1 MSVSEPFIARP
12 IATTLLM
19 IAVLLLGVL
28 GYRSLP
34 ISALPNVD
42 FPTIQ
47 VTTQLPGAS
56 PQVMESLVT
65 TPLERQFGT
74 IAGLASLNSDSSY
87 GLSTITLQFVLDRD
101 IDNAAQDV
109 QAAINAARGTLPAD
123 LPYPPVYNK
132 VNPADAP
139 ILQLA
144 ISSDVLPQN
153 QVADL
158 ADSVLAQKL
167 SQVSG
172 VGLVSIQGNQRPAVR
187 IQANPTALAGLQL
200 GLEDIRS
207 ALRAANVNAPKG
219 TFDGPKQSFTIGSND
234 QIVSADEYKPV
245 IIAYRNGAPV
255 RLSDVAEVIEGVENE
270 QLAAWVSTDRFAS
283 TARSPYER
291 PSGGADRAGVSGEND
306 TRGSA
311 ARTDKDEF
319 ASTARG
325 SSERPSGGA
334 DRAGVSGESDTR
346 GSAARTDKDEFA
358 STARSPYERPSGG
371 ADRAGV
377 SGPGDTTSHA
387 NGPLSTPDQ
396 QGRSRPAVLVD
407 VRRQPGANIIQT
419 VERIQALLPQLTAS
433 FPASVKV
440 TVLADR
446 TETIRASVHDVQ
458 FTMLLTIALVVM
470 VIFVFLRK
478 LWATVIPSV
487 ALPMSI
493 IGTFGVM
500 ALCGFSLDNLSLMAL
515 TIATGF
521 VVDDAIVMIENIV
534 RYIEHGDDPETA
546 ARKGAKQIGFTVV
559 SLTVSLIAVF
569 IPLLFMSGVIGRL
582 FRDFAL
588 VLTIAVT
595 ISALVSLT
603 LTPMMCAKLLKA
615 DRPDDRHGALFD
627 WTERQF
633 ARLLAGY
640 ERSLRWV
647 MARPKQTLTVFGLTL
662 VATGLLFVAIPK
674 GLLPQQDTG
683 VIVGVA
689 EAEASISFP
698 AMKAR
703 TMALSAA
710 VRQDPDVASVA
721 AFVGSG
727 SINPTL
733 NTGRLN
739 IVLKPRG
746 ERSAS
751 ADQVIE
757 RLKQRA
763 AAVEG
768 ISLFMQPVQDLQI
781 DSRVARTQYQY
792 GLRSLDAS
800 ELAEWT
806 PKLIAALKARPELA
820 DVTTEQ
826 QTDGLYLKLDIQRDR
841 ASRLGVPVQ
850 AIDDALYDAF
860 GQRQVTTIFTQVTQ
874 YRVVLEVPPAFR
886 KRPDALDQLYVKSNT
901 GALVPL
907 SAVATATTTRGP
919 LVLSHEGQLPA
930 ATLSFNLAPGMSL
943 SDALPAIAAA
953 EAEIGLPVSVQRSFS
968 GTAAEFQTSLASMP
982 WLILA
987 AIVVIYI
994 VLGVLYES
1002 YIHPLTILSTLP
1014 SAGVGALLALLLTRQ
1029 DFSVVALIGVVLLI
1043 GIVKKNAIMM
1053 IDFALEAERDHGR
1066 SPSDAIFE
1074 AALLRFRPIM
1084 MTTMAA
1090 LLGALPLA
1098 LESGAGSEL
1107 RNPMGIAIVGG
1118 LILSQMLTL
1127 YTTPVIY
1134 LAMDRL
1140 ARRFRAEATPATA

>member
-1 MSVSEPFIARP
+1 MSVSEPFISRP

-19 IAVLLLGVL
+19 IAVLLLGAL

-74 IAGLASLNSDSSY
+74 IAGLASMNSDSSY

-109 QAAINAARGTLPAD
+109 QAAINAARGTLPTD

-153 QVADL
+153 QVADF

-200 GLEDIRS
+200 GLGDIRT
-207 ALRAANVNAPKG
+207 ALREANVNAPKG

-255 RLSDVAEVIEGVENE
+255 RLSDVANVIEGVENE
-270 QLAAWVSTDRFAS
+270 QLAAWVNAK
-283 TARSPYER
+283 A
-291 PSGGADRAGVSGEND
+291 
-306 TRGSA
+306 
-311 ARTDKDEF
+311 
-319 ASTARG
+319 
-325 SSERPSGGA
+325 
-334 DRAGVSGESDTR
+334 
-346 GSAARTDKDEFA
+346 
-358 STARSPYERPSGG
+358 
-371 ADRAGV
+371 
-377 SGPGDTTSHA
+377 
-387 NGPLSTPDQ
+387 
-396 QGRSRPAVLVD
+396 AVLVD
-407 VRRQPGANIIQT
+407 VRRQPGANIIDT
-419 VERIQALLPQLTAS
+419 VGRIQQLLPQLTAN

-534 RYIEHGDDPETA
+534 RYIEAGDDPETA

-615 DRPDDRHGALFD
+615 ELPDQKHGAPNRPIFD

-633 ARLLAGY
+633 ANLLFGY

-662 VATGLLFVAIPK
+662 IATAVLFIAIPK

-703 TMALSAA
+703 TFALTEAL
-710 VRQDPDVASVA
+710 RGDPDVQSIA

-733 NTGRLN
+733 NTGRIN

-746 ERSAS
+746 ERDAS
-751 ADQVIE
+751 AADVIE
-757 RLKQRA
+757 RLKDRA
-763 AAVEG
+763 AGVEG

-781 DSRVARTQYQY
+781 DSRIARTQFQY
-792 GLRSLDAS
+792 GLRSLDAA

-826 QTDGLYLKLDIQRDR
+826 QTDGLYLRLDIQRDR

-874 YRVVLEVPPAFR
+874 YRVVLEVPPEFR

-907 SAVATATTTRGP
+907 SAVATATTARGP
-919 LVLSHEGQLPA
+919 LVLSHQGQLPA
-930 ATLSFNLAPGMSL
+930 AVLSFNLAPGMSL
-943 SDALPAIAAA
+943 SDAVPAIAAA
-953 EAEIGLPVSVQRSFS
+953 EAEIGLPASVQRSFS
-968 GTAAEFQTSLASMP
+968 GTAAEFQASLASMP

-987 AIVVIYI
+987 AMVVIYI

-1053 IDFALEAERDHGR
+1053 IDFALEAERDHGK
-1066 SPSDAIFE
+1066 PPADAIFE
-1074 AALLRFRPIM
+1074 AASLRFRPIM

-1118 LILSQMLTL
+1118 LILSQLLTL

-1134 LAMDRL
+1134 LAMDRF
-1140 ARRFRAEATPATA
+1140 ARRFRAAPEAVSA